1 MGRTD
6 RLGADARQPT
16 SLGIVTSPAAARRTP
31 SDGRVGTAMRD
42 VPGDEPVEG
51 RAAHDRHHEEER
63 VSTHHARRAGAIFFA
78 LVTLLVAGM
87 AVLTSAAAAHSG
99 SPNFR
104 SSVRAITPAE
114 PGVRVQVLNYD
125 DRLQLVNRSGKP
137 VVVRGYNG
145 EPYIR
150 VLGDGTVEV
159 NKNSPAHYLNED
171 RFANAKVPPS
181 ARKDATP
188 AWKVIDRTGRY
199 EWHDHRI
206 HYMAKGTPEQVK
218 DKGKR
223 TKIFAWQVPIEVGGR
238 PAKLHGDLF
247 WQPHGGGLPRSA
259 MLALAALVF
268 GSIFFVEIVRRRR
281 RRREIAGRHSESA
294 AWG

>member
-1 MGRTD
+1 VAAFAAFA
-6 RLGADARQPT
+6 GATTLA
-16 SLGIVTSPAAARRTP
+16 GPAAA
-31 SDGRVGTAMRD
+31 
-42 VPGDEPVEG
+42 
-51 RAAHDRHHEEER
+51 HN
-63 VSTHHARRAGAIFFA
+63 
-78 LVTLLVAGM
+78 
-87 AVLTSAAAAHSG
+87 G

-104 SSVRAITPAE
+104 SNVRAITPAE
-114 PGVRVQVLNYD
+114 PGIQVQVLNYD

-150 VLGDGTVEV
+150 VLGDGTVAV
-159 NKNSPAHYLNED
+159 NKNSPAYYLNED
-171 RFANAKVPPS
+171 RYANADVPPS
-181 ARKDATP
+181 ASKDAAP
-188 AWKVIDRTGRY
+188 AWQLINRTGRY

-223 TKIFAWQVPIEVGGR
+223 TKIFGWQVPIEVDGR
-238 PAKLHGDLF
+238 PAKLRGDLF
-247 WQPHGGGLPRSA
+247 WQPQGGGLPRGA

-281 RRREIAGRHSESA
+281 RRRDARRRSASA

>member
-1 MGRTD
+1 VLSR
-6 RLGADARQPT
+6 RLSFFVVALAGAAT
-16 SLGIVTSPAAARRTP
+16 WAGPAAA
-31 SDGRVGTAMRD
+31 
-42 VPGDEPVEG
+42 
-51 RAAHDRHHEEER
+51 HN
-63 VSTHHARRAGAIFFA
+63 
-78 LVTLLVAGM
+78 
-87 AVLTSAAAAHSG
+87 G
-99 SPNFR
+99 SPNFH

-114 PGVRVQVLNYD
+114 PGVQVQVLNYD

-145 EPYIR
+145 ELYIR

-159 NKNSPAHYLNED
+159 NKNSPAYYLNED
-171 RFANAKVPPS
+171 RYANANVPPS
-181 ARKDATP
+181 ATKDAPP
-188 AWKVIDRTGRY
+188 AWRLIDKTGRY

-238 PAKLHGDLF
+238 PARLRGDLF
-247 WQPHGGGLPRSA
+247 WQPQGGGLARGA

-268 GSIFFVEIVRRRR
+268 GGIFFVEIVRRRR
-281 RRREIAGRHSESA
+281 RRRDARRRSASA